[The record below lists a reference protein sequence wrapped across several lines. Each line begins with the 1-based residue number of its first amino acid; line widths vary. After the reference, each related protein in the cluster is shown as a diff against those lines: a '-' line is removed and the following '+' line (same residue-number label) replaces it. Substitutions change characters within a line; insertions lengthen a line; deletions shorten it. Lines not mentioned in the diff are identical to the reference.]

1 MKIKVDLEAT
11 PEELRRFLGLPDV
24 QRLQDELMEELRKR
38 MLDGKEGYDPLSL
51 MRPMLP
57 AHLQGME
64 ALQRAFWSALSQ
76 SDRVDRDS
84 AGEEPKGSAGRKRS

>member
-38 MLDGKEGYDPLSL
+38 MLEGKEGYDPLSL
-51 MRPMLP
+51 VRPMLP

-76 SDRVDRDS
+76 SDTGGREE
-84 AGEEPKGSAGRKRS
+84 AGDESGGRGGRKRS